1 MYLHKKLGRLTK
13 EDFEMTR
20 FQGFET
26 KEVAEE
32 CVKKDG
38 GVLCGKE
45 DDDAYG
51 DYSACVVLGGKK
63 YTK

>member
-1 MYLHKKLGRLTK
+1 MYLYKKLGRLTK

-32 CVKKDG
+32 CVKKDVV
-38 GVLCGKE
+38 GVKSWLRDGIDWKRII
-45 DDDAYG
+45 
-51 DYSACVVLGGKK
+51 LNKIILR
-63 YTK
+63 

>member
-1 MYLHKKLGRLTK
+1 
-13 EDFEMTR
+13 MTR

-26 KEVAEE
+26 KEAAEE

-51 DYSACVVLGGKK
+51 DYSACVALGGLDIEK
-63 YTK
+63 YPYCVVWKGV